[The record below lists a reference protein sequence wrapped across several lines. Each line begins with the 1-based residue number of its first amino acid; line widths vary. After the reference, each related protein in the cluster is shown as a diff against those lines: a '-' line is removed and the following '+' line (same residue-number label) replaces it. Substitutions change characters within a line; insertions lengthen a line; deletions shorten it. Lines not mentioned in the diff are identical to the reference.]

1 MKRKLPPR
9 NRDLKRYA
17 LRRKLLRVLGYT
29 LWIAGFAFGAWY
41 YNSIHQASNAYRR
54 IVGWKLAL
62 WMLAAVLLGFFIFR
76 IQKLFTQRHLE
87 GTVVESGLSH
97 SYTPS
102 ADPGVGNRLNYDFR
116 VNTYLIVRTDRG
128 KRRRIRFEQKAGF
141 YLYYYPKTR
150 LCRFSGLPYPIADPS
165 SSYNGAQHKK
175 RHHDDLSDGYLC
187 VACGFLNNHDLSLP
201 CGACGHSLIDPSEV
215 WDSSDEKRKGSL

>member
-17 LRRKLLRVLGYT
+17 NCRKLLRVLGYA
-29 LWIAGFAFGAWY
+29 LWISGFGFGALY
-41 YNSIHQASNAYRR
+41 YNSMHQASHTYHRP
-54 IVGWKLAL
+54 IVGWKFAI
-62 WMLAAVLLGFFIFR
+62 WISAAVILGFFVFR
-76 IQKLFTQRHLE
+76 VEKLFTQRQLE
-87 GTVVESGLSH
+87 GTVVESSLSH

-116 VNTYLIVRTDRG
+116 VNTYLIIRTDQG

-141 YLYYYPKTR
+141 YLYYYPNTR
-150 LCRFSGLPYPIADPS
+150 ICRFSGLPYPLAAPNHS
-165 SSYNGAQHKK
+165 HNSNKK
-175 RHHDDLSDGYLC
+175 KHHDDLSDGYLC

-201 CGACGHSLIDPSEV
+201 CGSCGHSLIDPTEA
-215 WDSSDEKRKGSL
+215 WTESDQKKGSL